1 MSQSLFQRNKVET
14 APAPVTPHEL
24 IHKEVA
30 HLKKGK
36 TARYGD
42 KPVRRASMWAL
53 VGVISAVLWLF
64 IMDPVIHAWYKSEA
78 IHTYVY
84 LHYFGTSEQAA
95 ELASSGIL
103 RPEEIV
109 ELNLSQQAYKDSY
122 DSLREA
128 QESSHKIIHYMDSV
142 RRLHAGKY
150 EKLDFIGMVRYDL
163 FIRNGL
169 NTPTAWDGLDPVVN
183 AGN

>member
-1 MSQSLFQRNKVET
+1 MSQSLFQRHRVAT
-14 APAPVTPHEL
+14 APAPLTPREL
-24 IHKEVA
+24 IEKEVA

-42 KPVRRASMWAL
+42 KPVRRASMWTF
-53 VGVISAVLWLF
+53 VGVISVLIWLY

-78 IHTYVY
+78 IRTYVY
-84 LHYFGTSEQAA
+84 LHYFGTSEQAT
-95 ELASSGIL
+95 ELAASGIL

-109 ELNLSQQAYKDSY
+109 ELDRSQQSYKD
-122 DSLREA
+122 DFASLREA
-128 QESSHKIIHYMDSV
+128 EETAHKIIHYMDSV

-150 EKLDFIGMVRYDL
+150 ESLDFIGMVRYDL

-169 NTPTAWDGLDPVVN
+169 DTPTQWDGIDPVVN